1 MTREEA
7 IAYGKRVI
15 ELGLNDET
23 QAFCN
28 LAISALS
35 AIEKI
40 RAEIEE
46 SHYITQDPIYARGL
60 ETALEIIDKHTGG
73 KDK

>member
-1 MTREEA
+1 MNKEQAIIQLEYRKDFATPDQIEA
-7 IAYGKRVI
+7 
-15 ELGLNDET
+15 LDM
-23 QAFCN
+23 
-28 LAISALS
+28 AISALS

-60 ETALEIIDKHTGG
+60 ETALEIIDKHTGS

>member
-1 MTREEA
+1 MTT
-7 IAYGKRVI
+7 
-15 ELGLNDET
+15 L
-23 QAFCN
+23 
-28 LAISALS
+28 
-35 AIEKI
+35 EKI